1 MHLTK
6 SGDSF
11 SIAAFLAN
19 HNTSQAVV
27 RMRNRT
33 NPNASTVYEQYYFPT
48 PDADRT
54 QSINF
59 NVLTDKTAVT
69 VAQGGTGA
77 TTAAAA
83 RTNLGITPANIGAV
97 GYTALSSGYDLDN
110 LKTAGLYYAGGSPA
124 HAPQNAPNG
133 FLLVIGTSTACKQM
147 WFRRGTI
154 GTNDFNTYIRTYD
167 EDGWG
172 DWYQVITSMGG
183 SITGG
188 NLKFDAGV
196 NYRGINLYGASG
208 APRINFYNTGSR
220 LTIDQY
226 ADGSTGGERFLMP
239 TPSAHDSDVWY
250 TIITSKGG
258 TVDGNLFAST
268 GNVFASNN
276 VVSFHASSPQFIFR
290 ETATSNTVGSIYAS
304 IANRRVVLRQT
315 ASGGYNEDYYLPA
328 NTATANATYYVVTT
342 KPGDQF
348 CYKAGDTYSS
358 STNMVVAC
366 VLTSSGKSL
375 YFTIPT
381 QKDMRHI
388 TSIAVT
394 SLKGGIRHVAGGYL
408 GSGSASTP
416 WVSGDSTELV
426 GKSGLTITA
435 AKISD
440 FLIMITMTSTTAF
453 TQSTTTTAITNN
465 TPLNG
470 LVSWTLTFS

>member
-1 MHLTK
+1 MAKLGKVVYLTEAQKETLFSEGTVTVDGTTVTYSANDLYLTPTDNKVNK
-6 SGDSF
+6 SGDTMTGRLDISMSSPRVRFLTTNGDIKAGVWFNESSHCLELLSHASNSTTASRKYASF
-11 SIAAFLAN
+11 RLPRIDDISIDN
-19 HNTSQAVV
+19 NSDY
-27 RMRNRT
+27 
-33 NPNASTVYEQYYFPT
+33 VYH
-48 PDADRT
+48 
-54 QSINF
+54 I
-59 NVLTDKTAVT
+59 LTDKNTIT

-97 GYTALSSGYDLDN
+97 EYKALSSGYDLDN
-110 LKTAGLYYAGGSPA
+110 LMTAGLYYAGGTPV
-124 HAPQNAPNG
+124 HAPQNAVNG
-133 FLLVIGTSTACKQM
+133 FVLVIGNGSAFKQV
-147 WFRRGTI
+147 WFRLGTI
-154 GTNDFNTYIRTYD
+154 GTNDYRTYIRTHNS
-167 EDGWG
+167 DGWG

-188 NLKFDAGV
+188 NLTFDAGV

-208 APRINFYNTGSR
+208 APKISLYNTGAR

-226 ADGSTGGERFLMP
+226 ANGSTGGERYLLP
-239 TPSAHDSDVWY
+239 TVDTQSSDVWY
-250 TIITSKGG
+250 
-258 TVDGNLFAST
+258 
-268 GNVFASNN
+268 
-276 VVSFHASSPQFIFR
+276 
-290 ETATSNTVGSIYAS
+290 SI
-304 IANRRVVLRQT
+304 L
-315 ASGGYNEDYYLPA
+315 
-328 NTATANATYYVVTT
+328 TT

-358 STNMVVAC
+358 SNGMPVAC
-366 VLTSSGKSL
+366 VLTSSGKTL
-375 YFTIPT
+375 YLTIPT

-416 WVSGDSTELV
+416 WTSGDTIELV

-440 FLIMITMTSTTAF
+440 CLIRITMTSTTAF
-453 TQSTTTTAITNN
+453 TQGTTTTAITNN

-470 LVSWTLTFS
+470 LISWTLTFA